1 MNFRRELVL
10 VNKRIRCR
18 DVFPAD
24 GLFFD
29 VAKALWRKYKDT
41 LTDHGEENVDNL
53 IAEQDRMPLRFH
65 YVDASGSQC
74 LIEPSESVGTIL
86 DQGATQVIWDHVPV
100 GGDLNFRQVFSQ
112 HASEILALPEFA
124 HWKCIFGSSPK
135 YGIVVTSPEKNGQ
148 VRTLKITPSGD
159 YPTTPPTV
167 IAEPGFP
174 DDPCWSDGILDFAY
188 LSEKG
193 RFAWEKRVTDKPRNK
208 NPLQE
213 LVAEVL
219 QDYGLD
225 KSPIHGK
232 TSGEQD
238 ATEDKPK
245 EKAVS
250 EDKPKG
256 KTVSEDSSPDTP
268 QPEQRDPSIAT
279 SSKRAQQ
286 KDAAKSKSTAKAKKT
301 TKTKKAVQSRA
312 PKKTRKTDKRA
323 DESVANDK
331 LPLLAS
337 VLADEAKKLADQT
350 DDTKP
355 LSKDTGQ
362 ISVADTVA
370 AISKKP
376 LAIVIPNQV
385 AKNCLEQ
392 WQAAVRSKGKFIE
405 QGGAIIGSFDGSRI
419 FVSDLLHDKE
429 ATATAAYIRLS
440 FQVLDDAEQIAA
452 ERARKSNVPHYYVG
466 TWHVH
471 PPGFGNQLSHTD
483 RTRLFQERMLIK
495 SDEPFAEFP
504 MGHLIFDGKTLSPR
518 AYSMVVKANF
528 SRQQLSH
535 EDLQFEL
542 GEIVRHHAD
551 LGEDI
556 GGLTATSSGW
566 EAIPY
571 YNMGSMSGRP
581 IPKDFRLGFWKI
593 YPYTKIPST
602 FEEVFLEN
610 FYRKVRVPRFLYCQ
624 YLAKR
629 KRRDRF
635 KGYLVERKGTV
646 DLDAEAVDFV
656 PIGIEYTSNRKR

>member
-1 MNFRRELVL
+1 M
-10 VNKRIRCR
+10 
-18 DVFPAD
+18 
-24 GLFFD
+24 D
-29 VAKALWRKYKDT
+29 VAKALWKKYKDT

-74 LIEPSESVGTIL
+74 LIEPSESVETIL
-86 DQGATQVIWDHVPV
+86 DRGARQVIWDHVPV

-112 HASEILALPEFA
+112 HASEILTLPEFA

-135 YGIVVTSPEKNGQ
+135 YGIVVTSPDKNGQ
-148 VRTLKITPSGD
+148 QRTLKITPSGD

-174 DDPCWSDGILDFAY
+174 DDPCWSDDILDFAY

-193 RFAWEKRVTDKPRNK
+193 RFSWEKRVTDKPLDM
-208 NPLQE
+208 NPLHG
-213 LVAEVL
+213 LVQEVL
-219 QDYGLD
+219 QDYGFGQ
-225 KSPIHGK
+225 SPDHGK
-232 TSGEQD
+232 KPGKKGAAEGKP
-238 ATEDKPK
+238 AKEVTEGDSSQAAPQSRKG
-245 EKAVS
+245 
-250 EDKPKG
+250 DQPKG
-256 KTVSEDSSPDTP
+256 ASQKTAP
-268 QPEQRDPSIAT
+268 
-279 SSKRAQQ
+279 K
-286 KDAAKSKSTAKAKKT
+286 KDAAKSKETAKAKKT
-301 TKTKKAVQSRA
+301 TKTQKTTAS
-312 PKKTRKTDKRA
+312 KKTAQTKAPEKPRKKGKPVDGDVVSDKM
-323 DESVANDK
+323 
-331 LPLLAS
+331 LLLVS
-337 VLADEAKKLADQT
+337 GLTDEARKLADQT

-355 LSKDTGQ
+355 LSKDAGQ

-370 AISKKP
+370 AISEKP

-405 QGGAIIGSFDGSRI
+405 QGGAIVGSFDGSRI

-429 ATATAAYIRLS
+429 ATATATYIRLS

-518 AYSMVVKANF
+518 AYSMVVKADY

-535 EDLQFEL
+535 EDLQSEL
-542 GEIVRHHAD
+542 GEIVRHHTD

-581 IPKDFRLGFWKI
+581 TSKDFRLGFWKI

-646 DLDAEAVDFV
+646 DLDAEAVGFV
-656 PIGIEYTSNRKR
+656 PIGIEYISNRKQ